1 MNPCCNG
8 FAVGFAVSVLFSFV
22 VYVFYHREWRSD
34 TDYELPVLQS
44 VLNGLLEVESRAQVR
59 QDAKVAVGFGSC
71 LDILGNGLEVLSKL
85 GATPPSDPENF
96 NTLQSLNEFEKTFAY
111 FFHAWSLCR
120 VNIYKLYSHIFR
132 SH

>member
-8 FAVGFAVSVLFSFV
+8 FTVGFAVSVLLSFV
-22 VYVFYHREWRSD
+22 VYVFYHGEWRSD

-111 FFHAWSLCR
+111 FFMHGASAGFIIIIIIS
-120 VNIYKLYSHIFR
+120 V
-132 SH
+132 